1 MIVDIAEPR
10 MDFSRKRI
18 EDIDF
23 LKINPPGFPFDFTPN
38 FVALI
43 PPGIPTTTGGGEF
56 FLEMPFMNSYF
67 MNVKNC

>member
-56 FLEMPFMNSYF
+56 LSGSALHEQLFYE
-67 MNVKNC
+67 C